1 MLLKFG
7 IKNVFRNKRRTVLS
21 GLAIGV
27 GLTAMI
33 VSDGFMIGMMDNL
46 AGSVIETFMGDGQ
59 IHAAG
64 FKKNYDEEKY
74 IKGATKLVEKLKQE
88 KEIKEVTART
98 QTFGMISSP
107 DNYVNIG
114 ITGIESEKESRII
127 RIKRALKEGTLPTEP
142 MDVVIGQ
149 KLAEKLEVK
158 MGDKVVVTVA
168 QAFSEDLAQEQ
179 FRVSGILKFDSR
191 EFDSSMA
198 FIELNKAQEML
209 NLKDGAHEIVLK
221 FHDKDV
227 AGNIDHPL
235 WKKYSVDGL
244 EAESWKE
251 LAPEIMAMM
260 KMIDVSLCI
269 ISAIVFILSAIIIIN
284 TLFMSFYDRMF
295 EFGVLRSIGTRPG
308 TIIRLI
314 LIEASVLSVVS
325 IICGLII
332 TAAATGYLATIGVD
346 YGGMQVGETTM
357 TEPIYHVFRIS
368 QFTVFPALVFILTLV
383 AAIYPAVYASK
394 ITIVKAM
401 GKSL

>member
-33 VSDGFMIGMMDNL
+33 VTDGFMIGMMDNL
-46 AGSVIETFMGDGQ
+46 VGSVIETFTGDGQ
-59 IHAAG
+59 IHAEG
-64 FKKNYDEEKY
+64 FKENFEVEKY
-74 IKGATKLVEKLKQE
+74 IKDASTLVKKLEQE
-88 KEIKEVTART
+88 KEIRQVTTRT

-114 ITGIESEKESRII
+114 VIGIESKKESRII
-127 RIKRALKEGTLPTEP
+127 RIKKAVTKGTLPLRP
-142 MDVVIGQ
+142 VDIAIGH
-149 KLAEKLEVK
+149 KLAEKLEVN

-179 FRVSGILKFDSR
+179 FRISGILNFGSR

-198 FIELNKAQEML
+198 FIKLSKAQEIL
-209 NLKDGAHEIVLK
+209 NLRDGAHEIVIK
-221 FHDKDV
+221 FHDKET
-227 AGNIDHPL
+227 AGNVDHPI
-235 WKKYSVDGL
+235 WEKYSVDGL
-244 EAESWKE
+244 KAESWKK

-260 KMIDVSLCI
+260 KMIDISVYI
-269 ISAIVFILSAIIIIN
+269 ISIIVFILSAIIIIN

-308 TIIRLI
+308 KIIRLI
-314 LIEASVLSVVS
+314 LIEASALSLVS
-325 IICGLII
+325 IICGFII
-332 TAAATGYLATIGVD
+332 TAAATGYLSTVGID
-346 YGGMQVGETTM
+346 YGGMQVGEATM
-357 TEPIYHVFRIS
+357 TEPIYFVFRAT
-368 QFTVFPALVFILTLV
+368 QFTVFPAAVFILSLL
-383 AAIYPAVYASK
+383 AAVYPAIYASK

-401 GKSL
+401 NRSL

>member
-7 IKNVFRNKRRTVLS
+7 IKNVFRNKRRTILS

-33 VSDGFMIGMMDNL
+33 VTDGIMIGMMDNL
-46 AGSVIETFMGDGQ
+46 VGSVIETFTGDGQ
-59 IHAAG
+59 IHAEG
-64 FKKNYDEEKY
+64 FKENFEVEKY
-74 IKGATKLVEKLKQE
+74 IKDASILVKKLEQE
-88 KEIKEVTART
+88 KEIRQVTTRT

-107 DNYVNIG
+107 DNYVNVGVI
-114 ITGIESEKESRII
+114 GIESKKESRII
-127 RIKRALKEGTLPTEP
+127 RIKKAVTKGTLPLRPADIT
-142 MDVVIGQ
+142 IGH
-149 KLAEKLEVK
+149 KLAEKLEVN

-179 FRVSGILKFDSR
+179 FRVSGILNFGSR

-198 FIELNKAQEML
+198 FIKLSRAQDML
-209 NLKDGAHEIVLK
+209 NLRDGAHEIVLK
-221 FHDKDV
+221 FYDKEI
-227 AGNIDHPL
+227 AGNVDHPI

-244 EAESWKE
+244 KAESWKK

-260 KMIDVSLCI
+260 KMIDISVYI
-269 ISAIVFILSAIIIIN
+269 ISIIVFILSAIIIIN

-308 TIIRLI
+308 KIIRLI
-314 LIEASVLSVVS
+314 MIEASALSVVS
-325 IICGLII
+325 IICGFII
-332 TAAATGYLATIGVD
+332 TAAATIYLSTVGID

-357 TEPIYHVFRIS
+357 SEPIYFVFRAT
-368 QFTVFPALVFILTLV
+368 QFTVFPAAVFILSLL
-383 AAIYPAVYASK
+383 AAVYPAIYASK

-401 GKSL
+401 DRSL

>member
-7 IKNVFRNKRRTVLS
+7 IKNVFRNKRRTILS

-33 VSDGFMIGMMDNL
+33 VTDGFMIGMMDNL
-46 AGSVIETFMGDGQ
+46 VGSVIETFTGDGQ
-59 IHAAG
+59 IHARG
-64 FKKNYDEEKY
+64 FKENFEVEKY
-74 IKGATKLVEKLKQE
+74 IKDVSKLVKKLEQE
-88 KEIKEVTART
+88 NKIKHVTSRT

-114 ITGIESEKESRII
+114 IVGIESKKESKII
-127 RIKRALKEGTLPTEP
+127 RIQKAVKKGTLPFRP
-142 MDVVIGQ
+142 GDIAIGQ
-149 KLAEKLEVK
+149 KLAKKLEVK

-179 FRVSGILKFDSR
+179 FRVSGILEFGSR

-198 FIELNKAQEML
+198 FIKFSKAQEML

-221 FHDKDV
+221 FHDKETAENV
-227 AGNIDHPL
+227 DHPI
-235 WKKYSVDGL
+235 WEKYSVNGL
-244 EAESWKE
+244 KAQSWKK

-260 KMIDVSLCI
+260 NMIDISTYI
-269 ISAIVFILSAIIIIN
+269 ISIIVFILSAIIIIN

-308 TIIRLI
+308 KIIRLI
-314 LIEASVLSVVS
+314 LIEASALSAVS
-325 IICGLII
+325 IICGFII
-332 TAAATGYLATIGVD
+332 TAAATAYLSIIGID
-346 YGGMQVGETTM
+346 YGGVQVGETTM
-357 TEPIYHVFRIS
+357 TEPIYFVFRAA
-368 QFTVFPALVFILTLV
+368 QFTAFPASVFILSLM
-383 AAIYPAVYASK
+383 AAIYPAIYASK

-401 GKSL
+401 DKSL

>member
-46 AGSVIETFMGDGQ
+46 VNSVIETFMGDGQ
-59 IHAAG
+59 IHAVG
-64 FKKNYDEEKY
+64 FKKNFEVEKY
-74 IKGATKLVEKLKQE
+74 IENASKLVKSLESE
-88 KEIKEVTART
+88 KEIKQVTTRT
-98 QTFGMISSP
+98 QTFGMVASP
-107 DNYVNIG
+107 DNFVNVG
-114 ITGIESEKESRII
+114 VVGIESEKESQII
-127 RIKRALKEGTLPTEP
+127 RIKRAVKKGALPSGP
-142 MDVVIGQ
+142 MDIAIGK

-179 FRVSGILKFDSR
+179 FRISGILKFGSR

-198 FIELNKAQEML
+198 FITLSKAQDML

-221 FHDKDV
+221 FHDKK
-227 AGNIDHPL
+227 AAANLDHPI
-235 WKKYSVDGL
+235 WKKYSTGGL
-244 EAESWKE
+244 EAESWKK
-251 LAPEIMAMM
+251 LAPEIMAM
-260 KMIDVSLCI
+260 KEMIDVSVYI
-269 ISAIVFILSAIIIIN
+269 ISAIVVILSAIIIIN

-308 TIIRLI
+308 KIIRLI
-314 LIEASVLSVVS
+314 LVEASVLSVVS
-325 IICGLII
+325 IICGFVI
-332 TAAATGYLATIGVD
+332 TAFATGYLATVGID

-357 TEPIYHVFRIS
+357 TEPIYHVFNVT
-368 QFTVFPALVFILTLV
+368 QFTGYPVLVFVLTLV
-383 AAIYPAVYASK
+383 AAIYPAIYASK